1 MSSKCL
7 QRSVQKGLSV
17 INYKYFSRSYSTSST
32 LHNQYIPPTYHQI
45 EEYTQ
50 NIASVLLSW
59 PVENRDY
66 FIATLH
72 KAQANP
78 RRNKNYDSLL
88 TNTKIPEPQMKS
100 LDYYKLRHWLP
111 FVHVNDVVQIMD
123 EIQESAMLACINDEN
138 NNQMITYDGDNLKH
152 QQILDRIK
160 TEHYDKMV

>member
-7 QRSVQKGLSV
+7 QRSVQKGLFAV
-17 INYKYFSRSYSTSST
+17 NYKYLYRSYSSVSN
-32 LHNQYIPPTYHQI
+32 LQKQYIAPTYEQI

-59 PVENRDY
+59 PAENREY

-88 TNTKIPEPQMKS
+88 TNVKIPETQMKFNRIMTKIPPWADIAFGTFVKK
-100 LDYYKLRHWLP
+100 LCDYRT
-111 FVHVNDVVQIMD
+111 FVHTDMTKFPFELN
-123 EIQESAMLACINDEN
+123 
-138 NNQMITYDGDNLKH
+138 Y
-152 QQILDRIK
+152 
-160 TEHYDKMV
+160 

>member
-7 QRSVQKGLSV
+7 QRSVQKGLFAV
-17 INYKYFSRSYSTSST
+17 NYKYLYRSYSAVSN
-32 LHNQYIPPTYHQI
+32 LQKQYIAPTYEQI

-59 PVENRDY
+59 PAENREY

-88 TNTKIPEPQMKS
+88 TNAKIPETRMKS
-100 LDYYKLRHWLP
+100 LDYYKLQHWLP
-111 FVHVNDVVQIMD
+111 FVHVNDIVQIMD
-123 EIQESAMLACINDEN
+123 EIQESSILACINTDHGL
-138 NNQMITYDGDNLKH
+138 ITYDGDNPKH
-152 QQILDRIK
+152 QQILDIIK